1 MRRLRLF
8 LLASGVTSCGL
19 PDVGS
24 SGRLGLGLTLGV
36 TVGSY
41 VGASVSAHSD
51 PSDPAYG
58 SDPLSGSL
66 PRRRRRAGP

>member
-41 VGASVSAHSD
+41 VGASVSAHFRSF
-51 PSDPAYG
+51 
-58 SDPLSGSL
+58 
-66 PRRRRRAGP
+66 